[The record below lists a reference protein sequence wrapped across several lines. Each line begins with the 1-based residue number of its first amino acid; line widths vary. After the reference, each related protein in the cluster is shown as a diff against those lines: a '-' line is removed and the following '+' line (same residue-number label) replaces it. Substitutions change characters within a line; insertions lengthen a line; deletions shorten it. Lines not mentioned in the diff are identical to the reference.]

1 MELRARIRPHLR
13 RASFAAASVALLASA
28 TAGLA
33 ASDAH
38 AKPKKK
44 KAPRITAI
52 APKHVAVGQTLTIR
66 GRNFLV
72 GRSKNTVVFK
82 RKGARAVFAK
92 ADVSTKKVLRV
103 KVPATLQKFFALKAG
118 NPVPTVFRLRIL
130 AARFGKRFT
139 GPKLSPI
146 VSGPVPTANQ
156 VVQSPDGD
164 CDKDGVKNR
173 IDADDDNDL
182 LTDATEVAI
191 GTVPCNADSDGDGVE
206 DGYEF
211 QSAKDLNDDEHQNP
225 NQNLPYPGKRP
236 YPNPLYA
243 DAGRD
248 YDGDALTLANEQA
261 LWRYSYAVSHM
272 ATRTLTRLSYSDGM
286 QYSLFSYESGDHG
299 RRHPAQPFSTYPMQA
314 RFLSWA
320 STHGYGQVRISTG
333 GTYDAPVGGVNG
345 LYDIRDVDLSGG
357 PLSASEVNPAD
368 DGDGWVSDDERD
380 EDADG
385 LSNYLEYRGPLSGV
399 GYWSGCYSME
409 GAYVNEYAG
418 TRGDDPDTDG
428 DGILDGADDQDHDDV
443 PNLMEVSRM
452 EASHVDDR
460 EAHVDCRVD
469 PALLTP
475 HDVDGDG
482 QPDEQVQRHP
492 TQYGRIQP
500 FNPCL
505 PFRDSRT
512 CPRFV
517 EIGGTPY
524 APFDLSVNWVALQ

>member
-13 RASFAAASVALLASA
+13 RATFAAASVALLASA

-33 ASDAH
+33 ATDAH

-92 ADVSTKKVLRV
+92 ADLSTKKVLRV
-103 KVPATLQKFFALKAG
+103 KVPATLQKFFAVKAG

-130 AARFGKRFT
+130 AARFGKKFT
-139 GPKLSPI
+139 GRKLSPI
-146 VSGPVPTANQ
+146 VSGPVPTVNQ

-173 IDADDDNDL
+173 YDADDDNDL

-191 GTVPCNADSDGDGVE
+191 GTVPCSADSDGDGVE

-243 DAGRD
+243 DADRD
-248 YDGDALTLANEQA
+248 YDGDSLTLANEQA
-261 LWRYSYAVSHM
+261 LWRYSYSVSHM

-286 QYSLFSYESGDHG
+286 QYSLFTYESGDHG
-299 RRHPAQPFSTYPMQA
+299 RRHPAQPSSTYPMQA
-314 RFLSWA
+314 RFLTWA
-320 STHGYGQVRISTG
+320 STHGYGQVRLSTS
-333 GTYDAPVGGVNG
+333 GTYDAPVGAVNG
-345 LYDIRDVDLSGG
+345 LYDIRDVDLNGTV
-357 PLSASEVNPAD
+357 SASEANPAD

-385 LSNYLEYRGPLSGV
+385 LSNYDETHGRLTPEYWKS
-399 GYWSGCYSME
+399 CYGGE
-409 GAYVNEYAG
+409 KPYYVPYTG
-418 TRGDDPDTDG
+418 TDPADADTDG
-428 DGILDGADDQDHDDV
+428 DGVLDGADDQDNDDV
-443 PNLMEVSRM
+443 PNIMELSRRA
-452 EASHVDDR
+452 ASGYDDTDGR
-460 EAHVDCRVD
+460 DCAPRKDPSLPTD
-469 PALLTP
+469 PARS
-475 HDVDGDG
+475 GD
-482 QPDEQVQRHP
+482 
-492 TQYGRIQP
+492 YGRVNP

-505 PFRDSRT
+505 PNLGSRT
-512 CPRFV
+512 CPRHYN
-517 EIGGTPY
+517 GNTG
-524 APFDLSVNWVALQ
+524 APFDDSPDWFSFN

>member
-13 RASFAAASVALLASA
+13 RATFAAASVALLASA

-33 ASDAH
+33 ATDAH

-130 AARFGKRFT
+130 AARFGKKFT
-139 GPKLSPI
+139 GRKLSPI
-146 VSGPVPTANQ
+146 VSGPVPTVNQ

-173 IDADDDNDL
+173 YDADDDNDL

-243 DAGRD
+243 DADRD
-248 YDGDALTLANEQA
+248 YDGDSLTLANEQA
-261 LWRYSYAVSHM
+261 LWRYSYSVSHM

-286 QYSLFSYESGDHG
+286 QYSLFTLRERRPRPPAPGAAVQHLPDAGALPHLGVDARLRPGAALDRRHVRRAG
-299 RRHPAQPFSTYPMQA
+299 RRRQRPLRHPRRRPRTAPSPRA
-314 RFLSWA
+314 RRTRPTTA
-320 STHGYGQVRISTG
+320 TG
-333 GTYDAPVGGVNG
+333 G
-345 LYDIRDVDLSGG
+345 
-357 PLSASEVNPAD
+357 SATTSA
-368 DGDGWVSDDERD
+368 
-380 EDADG
+380 
-385 LSNYLEYRGPLSGV
+385 
-399 GYWSGCYSME
+399 
-409 GAYVNEYAG
+409 
-418 TRGDDPDTDG
+418 TR
-428 DGILDGADDQDHDDV
+428 
-443 PNLMEVSRM
+443 
-452 EASHVDDR
+452 
-460 EAHVDCRVD
+460 
-469 PALLTP
+469 TP
-475 HDVDGDG
+475 TGS
-482 QPDEQVQRHP
+482 P
-492 TQYGRIQP
+492 TTSSTAAR
-500 FNPCL
+500 
-505 PFRDSRT
+505 
-512 CPRFV
+512 
-517 EIGGTPY
+517 
-524 APFDLSVNWVALQ
+524 

>member
-13 RASFAAASVALLASA
+13 RATFAAASVALLASA

-33 ASDAH
+33 ATDAH

-44 KAPRITAI
+44 KAPKITAI

-103 KVPATLQKFFALKAG
+103 KVPATLQKFFALQAG
-118 NPVPTVFRLRIL
+118 NPVPTRFRLRIL
-130 AARFGKRFT
+130 AARFGKKFT
-139 GPKLSPI
+139 GRKLSPI
-146 VSGPVPTANQ
+146 VSGPVPTASQ

-173 IDADDDNDL
+173 YDADDDNDL

-191 GTVPCNADSDGDGVE
+191 GTVPCSADSDGDGVE

-243 DAGRD
+243 DADRD
-248 YDGDALTLANEQA
+248 YDGDSLTLANEQA
-261 LWRYSYAVSHM
+261 LWRYSYSVSHM

-286 QYSLFSYESGDHG
+286 QYSLFTYESGDHG
-299 RRHPAQPFSTYPMQA
+299 RRHPAQPSSTYPMQA
-314 RFLSWA
+314 RFLTWA
-320 STHGYGQVRISTG
+320 STHGYGQVRLSTG
-333 GTYDAPVGGVNG
+333 VTYDAPVGAVNG
-345 LYDIRDVDLSGG
+345 LYDIRDVDLNGTV
-357 PLSASEVNPAD
+357 SASEANPAD

-428 DGILDGADDQDHDDV
+428 DGILDGADDQDHDDI

-452 EASHVDDR
+452 EVSHVDDR
-460 EAHVDCRVD
+460 EAGVDCRVD

-482 QPDEQVQRHP
+482 KPDEQVQRHT

>member
-33 ASDAH
+33 ATDAH

-130 AARFGKRFT
+130 AARFGKKFT
-139 GPKLSPI
+139 GRKLSPI

-173 IDADDDNDL
+173 YDADDDNDL

-243 DAGRD
+243 DADRD
-248 YDGDALTLANEQA
+248 YDGDSLTLANEQA
-261 LWRYSYAVSHM
+261 LWRYSYSVSHM

-299 RRHPAQPFSTYPMQA
+299 RRHPAQPSSTYPMQA

-320 STHGYGQVRISTG
+320 STHGYGQVRLSTS

-345 LYDIRDVDLSGG
+345 LYDIRDVDLERHRLRERGEPGRRRRRVGQRRRARRGRRRALQLPRVPRPAERRRLLERLLQHGG
-357 PLSASEVNPAD
+357 RLRERVRRHPRRRPRHRRRRDPRRRRRPGSRRRPEP
-368 DGDGWVSDDERD
+368 DG
-380 EDADG
+380 
-385 LSNYLEYRGPLSGV
+385 
-399 GYWSGCYSME
+399 
-409 GAYVNEYAG
+409 
-418 TRGDDPDTDG
+418 
-428 DGILDGADDQDHDDV
+428 
-443 PNLMEVSRM
+443 
-452 EASHVDDR
+452 
-460 EAHVDCRVD
+460 
-469 PALLTP
+469 
-475 HDVDGDG
+475 G
-482 QPDEQVQRHP
+482 QPDRGVARGRPRGRRRLPRRSRAADAARRRRRRPARRAGPAPPDAVRPDPAVQPLPPVPRLPHLPALRRDRRHAR
-492 TQYGRIQP
+492 TR
-500 FNPCL
+500 
-505 PFRDSRT
+505 RSTSR
-512 CPRFV
+512 
-517 EIGGTPY
+517 
-524 APFDLSVNWVALQ
+524 